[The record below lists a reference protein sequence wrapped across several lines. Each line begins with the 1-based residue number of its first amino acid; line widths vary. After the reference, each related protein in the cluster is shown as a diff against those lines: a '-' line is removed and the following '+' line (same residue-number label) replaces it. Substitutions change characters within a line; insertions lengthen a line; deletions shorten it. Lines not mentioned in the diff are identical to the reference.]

1 MFATHDALRA
11 SLAASDLKPTIQE
24 QFLTLARPTAR
35 LAATP
40 GVPTEPGQSRFG
52 GHPDLPA
59 EIEWPAH
66 AGTGEPLPFLAQVNL
81 TEIVGLTDLELPTSG
96 HLYFFYDS
104 IEQP

>member
-24 QFLTLARPTAR
+24 QLLTLAR
-35 LAATP
+35 
-40 GVPTEPGQSRFG
+40 PTEPGQSRFG